1 MDKNNIVIEALYE
14 FKRVRRSILFQVFV
28 VLAIVGLVVYQYT
41 FLSREGGTV
50 SINNLF
56 QFYMDWTSQALSSSI
71 AFKSAYYFNIIQLLL
86 IACFAAGDSVVLEE
100 GAKSALSAR
109 PQGNSEIVFGN
120 FLGKLLTVT
129 ILNWIS
135 FATSILINLVLY
147 SNSFDLS
154 NYFF

>member
-71 AFKSAYYFNIIQLLL
+71 AFKSAYYL
-86 IACFAAGDSVVLEE
+86 ILFS
-100 GAKSALSAR
+100 
-109 PQGNSEIVFGN
+109 
-120 FLGKLLTVT
+120 
-129 ILNWIS
+129 
-135 FATSILINLVLY
+135 
-147 SNSFDLS
+147 
-154 NYFF
+154 YF